1 MALFFIPDFQRKITD
16 DLVEFWSNDYSV
28 GIAESVSGKIAGPWK
43 QQEKP
48 LFTGDGGH
56 GMIFRTFDGRLML
69 SLHKP
74 NNDPDERAGFYEL
87 TDTGDSLI
95 LSHP

>member
-1 MALFFIPDFQRKITD
+1 MI
-16 DLVEFWSNDYSV
+16 WSSFGVNDYSV

-43 QQEKP
+43 QQERP

-87 TDTGDSLI
+87 KDTGDSLF
-95 LSHP
+95 LSRH